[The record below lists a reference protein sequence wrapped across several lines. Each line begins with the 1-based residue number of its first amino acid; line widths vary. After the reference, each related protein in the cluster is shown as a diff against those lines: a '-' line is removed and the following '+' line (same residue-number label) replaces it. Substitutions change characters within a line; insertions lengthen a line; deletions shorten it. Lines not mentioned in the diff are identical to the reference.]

1 MEDGIMKTSE
11 KAKAAGLKNL
21 AELSELT
28 GQSTQTLRN
37 WDENKPELFN
47 VVLKG
52 AAEKKSKGE

>member
-1 MEDGIMKTSE
+1 MKTSE